1 MREEPAFYPLVRE
14 ELPVGARRRVQAAY
28 QALEALWDDLP
39 PGELAGEVARLQS
52 RLLELHESL
61 GGDVDLDVYGVPRG
75 AFTAYPDEPE
85 TADRCGADRLGADR
99 LGALRRGRTRR

>member
-1 MREEPAFYPLVRE
+1 MRDEPAFFPLVRE
-14 ELPVGARRRVQAAY
+14 ELPIGTRSRVQAAY

-61 GGDVDLDVYGVPRG
+61 GGEVDLDVYGVPRG
-75 AFTAYPDEPE
+75 AFAAYPEEPE
-85 TADRCGADRLGADR
+85 NADRLSV
-99 LGALRRGRTRR
+99 LRRGRTRR

>member
-1 MREEPAFYPLVRE
+1 VREEPAFFPLVRE
-14 ELPVGARRRVQAAY
+14 ELPVGTRSRVHAAY

-75 AFTAYPDEPE
+75 AFTAYPDEP
-85 TADRCGADRLGADR
+85 AAADRLGADR
-99 LGALRRGRTRR
+99 LSALRRGRTRH